1 MDNKKRIKRIKRY
14 SAQMG
19 ILFSNAVDDILSLF
33 KQTPKLDE
41 GVMFSFDSLGMEKQN
56 EVSRKLRQLHSVALL
71 AVKHGIT
78 DEWEYA
84 DKDTDE
90 LIESVAGKV
99 ASDPNFA
106 GWFARNEVAMDAFI
120 GRTEA
125 GLNLSDRIWKPVRQ
139 LRDEME
145 IAMTVSMG
153 EGESASTMKRMV
165 KKYLNDPDL
174 MFRRFR
180 YKVGEDK
187 EGKPVYSKK
196 WKKRVKTEDGRY
208 RFVDCDKDTYK
219 TGTGY
224 YKSASKN
231 AMRVTRTET
240 NMAYRRADN
249 ERWKSLD
256 FVLGQKIQ
264 TSRGHKEED
273 ICDELA
279 GNYPKEFVFE
289 GWHPQC
295 FCISTPLLLDEDE
308 VIKMAQAKI
317 RGEKYTPKAKPLE
330 DMPENFKAYVADNRQ
345 NIKKWRR
352 NGKEPYFLRNN
363 TSIVDKIIKEADGE
377 QE

>member
-1 MDNKKRIKRIKRY
+1 MATRDRIGRINAY
-14 SAQMG
+14 MAQIG
-19 ILFSNAVDDILSLF
+19 ALFAQTVDDILDINKTMPTLG
-33 KQTPKLDE
+33 E
-41 GVMFSFDSLGMEKQN
+41 GEMFSFDSLSEPKQGK
-56 EVSRKLRQLHSVALL
+56 VDGLLRRLHSLIVTAIRKDMK
-71 AVKHGIT
+71 V
-78 DEWEYA
+78 EWGEA
-84 DKDTDE
+84 NDDTDKM
-90 LIESVAGKV
+90 ITSIVG
-99 ASDPNFA
+99 
-106 GWFARNEVAMDAFI
+106 NEVAQNPSIVGWFHRNAQAMNAFVN
-120 GRTEA
+120 RTEA
-125 GLNLSDRIWKPVRQ
+125 GLTLSDRIWKPVHQ

-145 IAMTVSMG
+145 VAMTISMG

-187 EGKPVYSKK
+187 EGNPVYSKK
-196 WKKRVKTEDGRY
+196 WKKRVKTDDGRY

-231 AMRVTRTET
+231 AMRITRTET

-264 TSRGHKEED
+264 TSRGHNEED

-295 FCISTPLLLDEDE
+295 FCISTPLLIDEDE

-345 NIKKWRR
+345 NIKKWRM

-363 TSIVDKIIKEADGE
+363 TSIVDKIIKEADE
-377 QE
+377 E

>member
-1 MDNKKRIKRIKRY
+1 MATRDRIGRINAY
-14 SAQMG
+14 MAQIG
-19 ILFSNAVDDILSLF
+19 ALFAQTVDDILDINKTMPTLG
-33 KQTPKLDE
+33 E
-41 GVMFSFDSLGMEKQN
+41 GEMFSFDSLSEPKQGK
-56 EVSRKLRQLHSVALL
+56 VDGLLRRLHSLIVTAIR
-71 AVKHGIT
+71 KDMKI
-78 DEWEYA
+78 EWGEA
-84 DKDTDE
+84 NADTDKM
-90 LIESVAGKV
+90 ITAIVG
-99 ASDPNFA
+99 
-106 GWFARNEVAMDAFI
+106 NEVAQNPSLVGWFHRNAQAMNAFVN
-120 GRTEA
+120 RTEA
-125 GLNLSDRIWKPVRQ
+125 GLTLTDRIWKPVHQ

-145 IAMTVSMG
+145 VAMTISMG

-264 TSRGHKEED
+264 TSRGHEEED

-295 FCISTPLLLDEDE
+295 FCISTPLLLDEDD

-330 DMPENFKAYVADNRQ
+330 DMPENFKAYVTDNRQ

-377 QE
+377 

>member
-1 MDNKKRIKRIKRY
+1 MATRDRIGRINAY
-14 SAQMG
+14 MAQIG
-19 ILFSNAVDDILSLF
+19 ALFAQTVDDILDINKTMPTLG
-33 KQTPKLDE
+33 E
-41 GVMFSFDSLGMEKQN
+41 GEMFSFDSLSEPKQGK
-56 EVSRKLRQLHSVALL
+56 VDGLLRRLHSLIVTAIRKDMK
-71 AVKHGIT
+71 V
-78 DEWEYA
+78 EWGEA
-84 DKDTDE
+84 NDDTDKM
-90 LIESVAGKV
+90 ITSIVG
-99 ASDPNFA
+99 
-106 GWFARNEVAMDAFI
+106 NEVAQNPSIVGWFHRNAQAMNAFVN
-120 GRTEA
+120 RTEA
-125 GLNLSDRIWKPVRQ
+125 GLTLSDRIWKPVHQ

-145 IAMTVSMG
+145 VAMTISMG

-187 EGKPVYSKK
+187 EGKPVYSRK

-231 AMRVTRTET
+231 AMRITRTET

-295 FCISTPLLLDEDE
+295 FCISTPLLIDEDE

-330 DMPENFKAYVADNRQ
+330 DMPENFKAYVENNRQ

-352 NGKEPYFLRNN
+352 NGKEPYFLRHN
-363 TSIVDKIIKEADGE
+363 TSIVDKIIKEADE
-377 QE
+377 E

>member
-56 EVSRKLRQLHSVALL
+56 EVSKKLRQLHSVALL

-145 IAMTVSMG
+145 IAMTVSIG
-153 EGESASTMKRMV
+153 EGESASTMSRKV
-165 KKYLNDPDL
+165 KQYLNDPDL

-180 YKVGEDK
+180 YKIGEDA
-187 EGKPVYSKK
+187 EGKPIYGKK
-196 WKKRVKTEDGRY
+196 WKKRIKDEATGTYKWIDY
-208 RFVDCDKDTYK
+208 DKDSYK
-219 TGTGY
+219 VGAGY
-224 YKSASKN
+224 YKSASRN

-249 ERWKSLD
+249 QRWQSLD
-256 FVLGQKIQ
+256 FVLGQSIHPNN
-264 TSRGHKEED
+264 THDEED
-273 ICDELA
+273 ICDQLA
-279 GNYPKEFVFE
+279 GEYPKEFIFD

-295 FCISTPLLLDEDE
+295 MCIAVPILVPENE
-308 VIKMAQAKI
+308 MIKI
-317 RGEKYTPKAKPLE
+317 LKAKMKGEVYVPNVKPVK
-330 DMPENFKAYVADNRQ
+330 DYPEGFKEWVKDNRQ

-363 TSIVDKIIKEADGE
+363 TSIVDKIIKETDGE
-377 QE
+377 

>member
-1 MDNKKRIKRIKRY
+1 MTTRDRIGRINAY
-14 SAQMG
+14 MAQIG
-19 ILFSNAVDDILSLF
+19 ALFAQTVDDILDINKTMPTLG
-33 KQTPKLDE
+33 E
-41 GVMFSFDSLGMEKQN
+41 GEMFSFDSLSEPKQGK
-56 EVSRKLRQLHSVALL
+56 VDGLLRRLHSLIVTAIRKDMK
-71 AVKHGIT
+71 V
-78 DEWEYA
+78 EWGEA
-84 DKDTDE
+84 NEDTDKM
-90 LIESVAGKV
+90 ITAIVG
-99 ASDPNFA
+99 
-106 GWFARNEVAMDAFI
+106 NEVAQNPSLVGWFHRNAQAMNAFVN
-120 GRTEA
+120 RTEA
-125 GLNLSDRIWKPVRQ
+125 GLTLTDRIWKPVRQ

-145 IAMTVSMG
+145 VAMTISMG

-264 TSRGHKEED
+264 TSRGHEEED

-330 DMPENFKAYVADNRQ
+330 DMPENFKVYVTDNRQ

-363 TSIVDKIIKEADGE
+363 TSIVNEIIKEADGE
-377 QE
+377 

>member
-1 MDNKKRIKRIKRY
+1 MATRDRIGRINAY
-14 SAQMG
+14 MAQIG
-19 ILFSNAVDDILSLF
+19 ALFAQTVDDILDINKTMPTLG
-33 KQTPKLDE
+33 E
-41 GVMFSFDSLGMEKQN
+41 GEMFSFDSLSEPKQGK
-56 EVSRKLRQLHSVALL
+56 VDGLLRRLHSLIVTAIRKDMK
-71 AVKHGIT
+71 V
-78 DEWEYA
+78 EWGEA
-84 DKDTDE
+84 NDDTDKM
-90 LIESVAGKV
+90 ITAIVG
-99 ASDPNFA
+99 
-106 GWFARNEVAMDAFI
+106 NEVAQNPSIVGWFHRNAQAMNAFVN
-120 GRTEA
+120 RTEA
-125 GLNLSDRIWKPVRQ
+125 GLTLSDRIWKPVHQ

-145 IAMTVSMG
+145 VAMTVSMG
-153 EGESASTMKRMV
+153 EGESASTMKRRV

-187 EGKPVYSKK
+187 DGKPVYSKK

-231 AMRVTRTET
+231 AMRITRTET

-308 VIKMAQAKI
+308 VIKMAQARI

-330 DMPENFKAYVADNRQ
+330 DMPENFKAYVENNRQ

-363 TSIVDKIIKEADGE
+363 TSIVNEIIKEADGE
-377 QE
+377 

>member
-1 MDNKKRIKRIKRY
+1 MATRDRIGRINAY
-14 SAQMG
+14 MAQIG
-19 ILFSNAVDDILSLF
+19 ALFAQTVDDILDINKTMPTLG
-33 KQTPKLDE
+33 E
-41 GVMFSFDSLGMEKQN
+41 GEMFSFDSLSEPKQGK
-56 EVSRKLRQLHSVALL
+56 VDGLLRRLHSLIVTAIRKDMK
-71 AVKHGIT
+71 V
-78 DEWEYA
+78 EWGEA
-84 DKDTDE
+84 NDDTDKM
-90 LIESVAGKV
+90 ITAIVG
-99 ASDPNFA
+99 
-106 GWFARNEVAMDAFI
+106 NEVAQNPSIVGWFHRNAQAMNAFVN
-120 GRTEA
+120 RTEA
-125 GLNLSDRIWKPVRQ
+125 GLTLSDRIWKPVRQ

-145 IAMTVSMG
+145 VAMTISMG

-187 EGKPVYSKK
+187 DGNPVYSKK

-208 RFVDCDKDTYK
+208 RFVDCDKDSYK

-264 TSRGHKEED
+264 TSRGHNEED

-363 TSIVDKIIKEADGE
+363 TSIVDKIIKEADE
-377 QE
+377 E

>member
-1 MDNKKRIKRIKRY
+1 MKTHFNSITAENVLKPQPLNPQRGVYNWEPADRFMEWGE
-14 SAQMG
+14 A
-19 ILFSNAVDDILSLF
+19 NA
-33 KQTPKLDE
+33 
-41 GVMFSFDSLGMEKQN
+41 
-56 EVSRKLRQLHSVALL
+56 
-71 AVKHGIT
+71 
-78 DEWEYA
+78 
-84 DKDTDE
+84 DTDKM
-90 LIESVAGKV
+90 ITAIVG
-99 ASDPNFA
+99 
-106 GWFARNEVAMDAFI
+106 NEVAQNPSLVGWFHRNAQAMNAFVN
-120 GRTEA
+120 RTEA
-125 GLNLSDRIWKPVRQ
+125 GLTLTDRIWKPVRQ

-145 IAMTVSMG
+145 VAMTVSMG

-264 TSRGHKEED
+264 TSRGHDEED
-273 ICDELA
+273 ICDDLA

-330 DMPENFKAYVADNRQ
+330 DMPENFKAYVENNRQ

-377 QE
+377 

>member
-1 MDNKKRIKRIKRY
+1 MATRDRIGRINAY
-14 SAQMG
+14 MAQIG
-19 ILFSNAVDDILSLF
+19 ALFAQTVDDILDINKTMPTLG
-33 KQTPKLDE
+33 E
-41 GVMFSFDSLGMEKQN
+41 GEMFSFDSLSEPKQGK
-56 EVSRKLRQLHSVALL
+56 VDGLLRRLHSLIVTAIR
-71 AVKHGIT
+71 K
-78 DEWEYA
+78 DMKFEWGEA
-84 DKDTDE
+84 NDDTDKM
-90 LIESVAGKV
+90 ITAIVG
-99 ASDPNFA
+99 
-106 GWFARNEVAMDAFI
+106 NEVAQNPSIVGWFHRNAQAMNAFMN
-120 GRTEA
+120 RTEA
-125 GLNLSDRIWKPVRQ
+125 GLTLSDRIWKPVRQ

-145 IAMTVSMG
+145 VAMTISMG

-187 EGKPVYSKK
+187 EGKPVYSRK

-231 AMRVTRTET
+231 AMRITRTET

-249 ERWKSLD
+249 ERWQNLD

-295 FCISTPLLLDEDE
+295 MCISTPLLLDEDE

-317 RGEKYTPKAKPLE
+317 SGEKYTPKAKPLE
-330 DMPENFKAYVADNRQ
+330 DMPENFKAYVENNRQ

-352 NGKEPYFLRNN
+352 NGKEPYFLRHN

-377 QE
+377 

>member
-1 MDNKKRIKRIKRY
+1 MATRDRIGRINAY
-14 SAQMG
+14 MAQIG
-19 ILFSNAVDDILSLF
+19 ALFAQTVDDILDINKTMPTLG
-33 KQTPKLDE
+33 E
-41 GVMFSFDSLGMEKQN
+41 GEMFSFDSLSEPKQGK
-56 EVSRKLRQLHSVALL
+56 VDGLLRRLHSLIVTAIRKDMKIEWGE
-71 AVKHGIT
+71 ANAETDKMIT
-78 DEWEYA
+78 A
-84 DKDTDE
+84 
-90 LIESVAGKV
+90 IVG
-99 ASDPNFA
+99 
-106 GWFARNEVAMDAFI
+106 NEVAQNPSLVGWFHRNAQAMTAFVN
-120 GRTEA
+120 RTEA
-125 GLNLSDRIWKPVRQ
+125 GLTLTDRIWKPVHQ

-145 IAMTVSMG
+145 VAMTISMG

-264 TSRGHKEED
+264 TSRGHEEED

-279 GNYPKEFVFE
+279 GNYPKEFVFD

-363 TSIVDKIIKEADGE
+363 TSIVDKIIKDTDGE
-377 QE
+377 

>member
-1 MDNKKRIKRIKRY
+1 MATRDRIGRINAY
-14 SAQMG
+14 MAQIG
-19 ILFSNAVDDILSLF
+19 ALFAQTVDDILDINKTMPTLG
-33 KQTPKLDE
+33 E
-41 GVMFSFDSLGMEKQN
+41 GEMFSFDSLSEPKQGK
-56 EVSRKLRQLHSVALL
+56 VDGLLRRLHSLIVTAIRKDMK
-71 AVKHGIT
+71 V
-78 DEWEYA
+78 EWGEA
-84 DKDTDE
+84 NADTDKM
-90 LIESVAGKV
+90 ITAIVG
-99 ASDPNFA
+99 
-106 GWFARNEVAMDAFI
+106 NEVAQNPSLVGWFHRNAQAMNAFVN
-120 GRTEA
+120 RTEA
-125 GLNLSDRIWKPVRQ
+125 GLTLTDRIWKPVRQ

-145 IAMTVSMG
+145 VAMTVSMG

-264 TSRGHKEED
+264 TSRGHDEED
-273 ICDELA
+273 ICDDLA

-330 DMPENFKAYVADNRQ
+330 DMPENFKAYVENNRQ

-377 QE
+377 